1 MAHSLNQLEFAHP
14 FWLAALTLAAPLIY
28 YASHSLVNRSPVPAA
43 LSLCLRLLLLL
54 ALVLALSGV
63 TWTYIT
69 RQQFVVMAV
78 DQSASI
84 SEQARAD
91 AARFLEAT
99 REKAGNDRVVYLP
112 FAATPGTP
120 SDRLPMVSEHLDP
133 LATDIAT
140 AIWEAS
146 ALIPPDYVPHVVLL
160 SDGNATLPYR
170 YPPPGFEGFRLRPVP
185 TSTVPLS
192 GMPEFEVYVDSLSI
206 ADRVRCDEP
215 FEVEAVVFSTHA
227 DAGSL
232 VWSCGTKCILR
243 QSVKVSLGEN
253 RFHATLSTPEEG
265 QVAFAVEVKGFRDTI
280 PGNNRVSAKVAV
292 LPAPRA
298 LVVEGRPGAA
308 SRLADALRQAKIDTE
323 IRGYIALS
331 DNLPHYDLVVLAN
344 VPAAA
349 IPRVWM
355 EAAGAYVRDSGVGL
369 LVLGGDQAFTPG
381 QYKNTLLED
390 LLPVASCVKQHK
402 DRASLAMVLVIDR
415 SGSMEGKS
423 IGLAKEAARR
433 VVELLD
439 PQDQIGVM
447 TFEDE
452 TQWVSPIGPCTD
464 KAAILQRVAAIK
476 AEGPTNM
483 HPAIEKAYMALRE
496 TFARRKH
503 IIVLTDG
510 MAQMADFHAL
520 AERIAAAEITIST
533 LGIGAEAV
541 GAVLADI
548 ARIGGGRY
556 YACPDAAAVPSI
568 FVEETK
574 RARKEGITE
583 GACPANAAKG
593 AAALAGLDLE
603 HLPAML
609 GYAETQAKPGSESV
623 LTFDAGDPLLAWWRC
638 GRGTTAIFTSGI
650 EPHWA
655 AAWLKWP
662 DFDSFW
668 TQVARHTM
676 RGIPSERRTV
686 CDYPEELR
694 VRPTNVALL
703 KQIAETTGGRYDPKP
718 AEIFTPPTSGVPRT
732 IAFWSYLL
740 TAGIVLFFLDV
751 VVRRMGSG

>member
-1 MAHSLNQLEFAHP
+1 
-14 FWLAALTLAAPLIY
+14 
-28 YASHSLVNRSPVPAA
+28 
-43 LSLCLRLLLLL
+43 
-54 ALVLALSGV
+54 
-63 TWTYIT
+63 
-69 RQQFVVMAV
+69 
-78 DQSASI
+78 
-84 SEQARAD
+84 
-91 AARFLEAT
+91 
-99 REKAGNDRVVYLP
+99 
-112 FAATPGTP
+112 
-120 SDRLPMVSEHLDP
+120 
-133 LATDIAT
+133 
-140 AIWEAS
+140 
-146 ALIPPDYVPHVVLL
+146 
-160 SDGNATLPYR
+160 
-170 YPPPGFEGFRLRPVP
+170 
-185 TSTVPLS
+185 
-192 GMPEFEVYVDSLSI
+192 
-206 ADRVRCDEP
+206 
-215 FEVEAVVFSTHA
+215 
-227 DAGSL
+227 
-232 VWSCGTKCILR
+232 
-243 QSVKVSLGEN
+243 
-253 RFHATLSTPEEG
+253 
-265 QVAFAVEVKGFRDTI
+265 
-280 PGNNRVSAKVAV
+280 
-292 LPAPRA
+292 
-298 LVVEGRPGAA
+298 
-308 SRLADALRQAKIDTE
+308 
-323 IRGYIALS
+323 
-331 DNLPHYDLVVLAN
+331 
-344 VPAAA
+344 
-349 IPRVWM
+349 
-355 EAAGAYVRDSGVGL
+355 
-369 LVLGGDQAFTPG
+369 
-381 QYKNTLLED
+381 
-390 LLPVASCVKQHK
+390 
-402 DRASLAMVLVIDR
+402 
-415 SGSMEGKS
+415 
-423 IGLAKEAARR
+423 

-483 HPAIEKAYMALRE
+483 HPAMEKAYMALRE

-703 KQIAETTGGRYDPKP
+703 KQIAETTGGRYDPRP
-718 AEIFTPPTSGVPRT
+718 AEIFTPPSSGVPRT